1 MTSLPKFSVDNPVL
15 VGVLM
20 TTILVGGVF
29 SALTLVRELL
39 PETRPDAVMIVTP
52 YPGATPVEVEKGIS
66 KKIEEEIKD
75 IEHIEKVETR
85 ITEGLSTILVKMT
98 SDAKDIDLVVNDFKA
113 VVDAIPRDELPADA
127 EETTVAKFEPRL
139 PVISVAIY
147 GDVPEDKL
155 KEAGRRLEDD
165 LQLLPGISN
174 VVLSGIRKGELTVE
188 VQPEKLIEYSTSL
201 WQIRQAIAQSNL
213 DLPGGQ
219 LKTAEQNVAVRTLG
233 ETDQADLIADTIV
246 RTTPDGQIVRVS
258 DLGRVIDGF
267 EDSDIRGRFNG
278 KPAVDVTVYKTTEQ
292 DAIDISAKIRAFVAG
307 KQHEPMQWD
316 MLTRIKSL
324 FGVETEPQRIYHKA
338 WLDPYLGG
346 LEYETHTNLAR
357 FIEQRLDLLTRNGIW
372 GLTLVF
378 ISLLIFLNWRIA
390 FWVMMGLVVS
400 LCGAVLL
407 MAILG
412 ETLSLITMFG
422 LIIVLGLIVDDAIVV
437 GENVYARVERGEEP
451 KLAAVRGTEEVT
463 WPVIVAVLTTIA
475 AFIPLRLIE
484 GRFGDFMGV
493 LPVVVGCALAISLIE
508 SLSILPSHLA
518 ESLRSVHRDLSLEP
532 PRHWFAKVA
541 GPIRKA
547 QLHFVHDIM
556 GARYQ
561 RFLHK
566 AIEYRYVTVTA
577 GVASLIVAVG
587 IVAGGRVPFVFI
599 QKMDSET
606 IIVNIEM
613 PVGTPI
619 DQTESVIRII
629 EQEAMALPDEV
640 KTVYALA
647 GGQVNLEENTLS
659 SRSHMGQLIIEIT
672 EVDRRDRT
680 SEEIIA
686 ELRKTSNNIPGVNAI
701 QYLTMQGGP
710 GGSEIELEI
719 TGQSMAQLQDAT
731 HRLKE
736 ELSGYSGV
744 YDIADD
750 FEEGRREAQVE
761 LRDSARPL
769 GLTTQ
774 MLGTEVRGAF
784 YGLDAR
790 TLQREHEDVDIR
802 IRFPEDRRSHIY
814 ELESM
819 RIAAPTGQ
827 LIPFS
832 EVATLV
838 DGRGYSAIRRVDYR
852 RAVVVTADVDQSI
865 ANAEDI
871 NNTLAATIMPELER
885 SSPGLHI
892 DFAGNKLETMKSFGS
907 LKRDFFIAIL
917 IIYVLLTALFKSYI
931 KPLIVLAS
939 VPFGMVGAVIGHLIM
954 GYPLTILSMIGGV
967 ALTGI
972 VVNDALILVDFV
984 NKEVAQGHP
993 VHEAVVHAGRRRLRP
1008 ILLTTL
1014 TTVLGLSPLMAEQSF
1029 QAKFLIPMAISI
1041 SFGLACAT
1049 LITLIVIPCNYVI
1062 IEDIKAMGRRI
1073 WYGPPAAGEVFLR

>member
-29 SALTLVRELL
+29 SALTLVRELF
-39 PETRPDAVMIVTP
+39 PETRPDAVMIATP
-52 YPGATPVEVEKGIS
+52 YPGATPAEVEKGIS
-66 KKIEEEIKD
+66 RKIEEEIKD
-75 IEHIEKVETR
+75 IEHIEKVETS
-85 ITEGLSTILVKMT
+85 ITEGLSSILVTMT
-98 SDAKDIDLVVNDFKA
+98 NDAKDIDLVVNDFKA
-113 VVDAIPRDELPADA
+113 VVDAIPRDELPTEA
-127 EETTVAKFEPRL
+127 EETMVAKFEPRL

-155 KEAGRRLEDD
+155 KQAGRRLEDD
-165 LQLLPGISN
+165 LQLLPDISD
-174 VVLSGIRKGELTVE
+174 VVLSGIRKGELSVE
-188 VQPEKLIEYSTSL
+188 VQPEKLIEYGVSL
-201 WQIRQAIAQSNL
+201 RQIRDAIAQSNL

-233 ETDQADLIADTIV
+233 ETDQADLIADTII

-278 KPAVDVTVYKTTEQ
+278 KPAVDITVYKTSDQ
-292 DAIDISAKIRAFVAG
+292 DAIEISAKVRAFIAG
-307 KQHEPMQWD
+307 KQRQPMQWD
-316 MLTRIKSL
+316 WLTRVKGL
-324 FGVETEPQRIYHKA
+324 CGVETEARQIYHKA
-338 WLDPYLGG
+338 WLDPFLDG

-372 GLTLVF
+372 GLILVF
-378 ISLLIFLNWRIA
+378 ISLLIFLNWRVA
-390 FWVMMGLVVS
+390 FWVMMGLVIS

-407 MAILG
+407 MAMLG
-412 ETLSLITMFG
+412 TSLSLISMFG
-422 LIIVLGLIVDDAIVV
+422 LIVVLGLIVDDAIVV
-437 GENVYARVERGEEP
+437 GENVYSRVERGEEP
-451 KLAAVRGTEEVT
+451 KLAAVRGAEEVS
-463 WPVIVAVLTTIA
+463 WPVVVAVLTTIA
-475 AFIPLRLIE
+475 AFMPLRFIE

-493 LPVVVGCALAISLIE
+493 LPVVVGCALAVSLIE

-518 ESLRSVHRDLSLEP
+518 DSLRSVRRDLAAEP

-547 QLHFVHDIM
+547 QLHFVHDVL
-556 GARYQ
+556 GERYQ
-561 RFLHK
+561 RFLRK
-566 AIEYRYVTVTA
+566 AIEFRYVTVTVGLA
-577 GVASLIVAVG
+577 ALIVTVG

-619 DQTESVIRII
+619 DQTESVIRKI
-629 EQEAMALPDEV
+629 EQAAMAIPEEV

-647 GGQVNLEENTLS
+647 GGQVSVKESTVS
-659 SRSHMGQLIIEIT
+659 SRSHLGQLIVEIA
-672 EVDRRDRT
+672 EVDQRDRT

-686 ELRKTSNNIPGVNAI
+686 DLRKTSNKIPGVNSI
-701 QYLTMQGGP
+701 RYVTMQGGP

-719 TGQSMAQLQDAT
+719 TGQSFEQLQHAADC
-731 HRLKE
+731 LKE
-736 ELSGYSGV
+736 ELAGFGGV

-750 FEEGRREAQVE
+750 FEEGRREAQVT

-769 GLTTQ
+769 GITTQ
-774 MLGTEVRGAF
+774 MLATEVRGAF

-790 TLQREHEDVDIR
+790 TIQRDREDVDIR
-802 IRFPEDRRSHIY
+802 VRFPQERRRHIY

-819 RIAAPTGQ
+819 RIAAPGGQ
-827 LIPFS
+827 LVPFS

-852 RAVVVTADVDQSI
+852 RAVVIKADVDQSI
-865 ANAEDI
+865 ANADEI
-871 NNTLAATIMPELER
+871 NNTLAATIIPELE
-885 SSPGLHI
+885 SSMLGLQI
-892 DFAGNKLETMKSFGS
+892 DFAGNRLETMKSFGS
-907 LKRDFFIAIL
+907 LKRDFLIALL
-917 IIYVLLTALFKSYI
+917 IVYVMLTALFKSYI
-931 KPLIVLAS
+931 KPLIVLTA
-939 VPFGMVGAVIGHLIM
+939 VPFGLVGAVVGHLLM
-954 GYPLTILSMIGGV
+954 GYPLTILSVIGIV

-1029 QAKFLIPMAISI
+1029 QAKFLIPMAVSI
-1041 SFGLACAT
+1041 SFGLVFAT
-1049 LITLIVIPCNYVI
+1049 MLTLIVIPCNYVI
-1062 IEDIKAMGRRI
+1062 IEDLKAIGRRI
-1073 WYGPPAAGEVFLR
+1073 WYGPQPVVAEST